1 MAAAVFSAPAWG
13 EKVPEALKPRKPKFV
28 AFSTEVGMNS
38 LCSVIGPFA
47 TVYPN
52 PWMAVDLGAGL
63 SFSGLRPGVRTRFL
77 FSQNKL
83 AYFGGIGLKH
93 GMGSGGRDVEVE
105 DAETREKILIQTQGS
120 TFVDLSLGMDYLR
133 DDGLLFIANA
143 GYSQSLSGNN
153 YSVSN
158 GYTATDRTARIFDTV
173 YGSGLMLSFSLG
185 KAY

>member
-1 MAAAVFSAPAWG
+1 
-13 EKVPEALKPRKPKFV
+13 
-28 AFSTEVGMNS
+28 
-38 LCSVIGPFA
+38 
-47 TVYPN
+47 
-52 PWMAVDLGAGL
+52 MAVDLGAGL

-105 DAETREKILIQTQGS
+105 DAETQEKILIQTQGS

-153 YSVSN
+153 YSVSS
-158 GYTATDRTARIFDTV
+158 GYSATDRALKIFDTV